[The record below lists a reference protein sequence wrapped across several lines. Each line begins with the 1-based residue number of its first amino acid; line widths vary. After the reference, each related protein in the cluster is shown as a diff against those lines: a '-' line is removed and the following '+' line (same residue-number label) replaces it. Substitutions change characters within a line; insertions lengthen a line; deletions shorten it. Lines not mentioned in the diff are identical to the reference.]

1 MADESQ
7 IGEEI
12 ARNLVPDPR
21 LTKILPGGVN
31 VVQSVMSGGMGVSLE
46 RGEGDGEAYATPW
59 VDAGSA
65 AGDKVCV
72 LIVSSNTLQ
81 PPAGG
86 VSLDDG
92 DDGSGLVWLRG
103 ASTGYAEVM
112 AVRCADPAACR
123 LHAPAS
129 GVLTI
134 VKSGVFDMDSWS
146 AMQERGIIYFD
157 GGGIIQAS
165 ESGYTL
171 PPATASTLGG
181 VIVGDGL
188 QVTPQGVLSV
198 IPQDL
203 PTATQDT
210 AGVVKAGNGVR
221 VKSDGTLEIR
231 LGKNLSFDTSGNIDA
246 AGGSQSVDLS
256 DYYTRSEVD
265 GKFLT
270 KELAE
275 ATYATKDEIPSG
287 GGGSDLSG
295 YATENWVE
303 SNYLS
308 QSDARSQYQ
317 EKLPNSSGGGAGN
330 YKWRVVNGVCSLSV
344 FATLNAGQSTVS
356 IGSVSSQYAP
366 PHQMDAYSGF
376 TGSSGSGGVHIQVN
390 TSGSI
395 TAYKSGSSS
404 DSGQVFASFAWGVE

>member
-1 MADESQ
+1 MADKSQ

-21 LTKILPGGVN
+21 LTKILPGGMN
-31 VVQSVMSGGMGVSLE
+31 VVQAVMSGGMGVSLE
-46 RGEGDGEAYATPW
+46 RGAGDGEAYATPW

-72 LIVSSNTLQ
+72 LIVSSNTLA

-92 DDGSGLVWLRG
+92 GDGSGLVWLRG

-112 AVRCADPAACR
+112 AVRCSTPASCR
-123 LHAPAS
+123 LFAPAS
-129 GVLTI
+129 GVLTV
-134 VKSGVFDMDSWS
+134 VKSGVFDLDSWG

-203 PTATQDT
+203 PIASQDT

-221 VKSDGTLEIR
+221 VKSDGTLEVR
-231 LGKNLSFDTSGNIDA
+231 LGKNLSFDESGNIDA

-275 ATYATKDEIPSG
+275 ATYATKDEIGGGG
-287 GGGSDLSG
+287 GGGSDLTG
-295 YATENWVE
+295 YATEDWVTRNFLDKDE
-303 SNYLS
+303 YQAYEV
-308 QSDARSQYQ
+308 QSGSYTYGNIVANGFASFKVNFNHSFSANPVVCAGTNQAAVNCTVSTA
-317 EKLPNSSGGGAGN
+317 NSSGFTCLLYNPTGQLN
-330 YKWRVVNGVCSLSV
+330 VTVNWS
-344 FATLNAGQSTVS
+344 A
-356 IGSVSSQYAP
+356 IGE
-366 PHQMDAYSGF
+366 
-376 TGSSGSGGVHIQVN
+376 
-390 TSGSI
+390 
-395 TAYKSGSSS
+395 KR
-404 DSGQVFASFAWGVE
+404 

>member
-1 MADESQ
+1 MVDESQ
-7 IGEEI
+7 IGEVI
-12 ARNLVPDPR
+12 ATNLVPDPR

-31 VVQSVMSGGMGVSLE
+31 VVQAVMSGGMGVSLE
-46 RGEGDGEAYATPW
+46 RGAGDGEAYATPW

-72 LIVSSNTLQ
+72 LIVSSNTLA

-92 DDGSGLVWLRG
+92 GDGSGLVWLRG

-112 AVRCADPAACR
+112 AVRCSTPASCR

-134 VKSGVFDMDSWS
+134 VKSGVFDLDSWG
-146 AMQERGIIYFD
+146 AMQDRGIIYFD

-171 PPATASTLGG
+171 PPATTSTLGG

-198 IPQDL
+198 IPQEL
-203 PTATQDT
+203 PIASQDT

-231 LGKNLSFDTSGNIDA
+231 LGKNLSFDVSGNIDA
-246 AGGSQSVDLS
+246 EAGGQSVDLS

-275 ATYATKDEIPSG
+275 ATYATKDEIPGG

-295 YATENWVE
+295 YATEDWVTNNFLDKSDYTGFE
-303 SNYLS
+303 V
-308 QSDARSQYQ
+308 QSGSYTYGRVDGGGFAQVDISFNHSFSGTPVVSAGTNQAVLNCQ
-317 EKLPNSSGGGAGN
+317 VSSVNSS
-330 YKWRVVNGVCSLSV
+330 R
-344 FATLNAGQSTVS
+344 FTVLLYN
-356 IGSVSSQYAP
+356 IG
-366 PHQMDAYSGF
+366 
-376 TGSSGSGGVHIQVN
+376 
-390 TSGSI
+390 
-395 TAYKSGSSS
+395 
-404 DSGQVFASFAWGVE
+404 SGQVSNVHVNWWAVGEKR

>member
-1 MADESQ
+1 MADET
-7 IGEEI
+7 IGEVI
-12 ARNLVPDPR
+12 ATNLVPDPR

-46 RGEGDGEAYATPW
+46 RGAGDGDAYVTPW

-72 LIVSSNTLQ
+72 LIVSSNTLA

-86 VSLDDG
+86 VSLGDG
-92 DDGSGLVWLRG
+92 GDGSGLVWLRG

-129 GVLTI
+129 GVLTV
-134 VKSGVFDMDSWS
+134 VKSGVFDLDSWG

-203 PTATQDT
+203 PIATQDT

-221 VKSDGTLEIR
+221 VKSDGTLEVR

-246 AGGSQSVDLS
+246 EAGGQSVDLS

-270 KELAE
+270 KELAD
-275 ATYATKDEIPSG
+275 ATYAKKDGSGTGEGGEFNPDDYYTKTEADDRFFTNKASDERIPYFFRCVTVNQNSDGNAIVQVAFTRPSG
-287 GGGSDLSG
+287 ASG
-295 YATENWVE
+295 NPWVFVND
-303 SNYLS
+303 NYL
-308 QSDARSQYQ
+308 QNDTLQKTGTW
-317 EKLPNSSGGGAGN
+317 KLWA
-330 YKWRVVNGVCSLSV
+330 
-344 FATLNAGQSTVS
+344 
-356 IGSVSSQYAP
+356 IGS
-366 PHQMDAYSGF
+366 GTF
-376 TGSSGSGGVHIQVN
+376 TLRFTRYGDGGNWATGTQPCRCHVLLV
-390 TSGSI
+390 
-395 TAYKSGSSS
+395 
-404 DSGQVFASFAWGVE
+404 WGG

>member
-1 MADESQ
+1 MVDESQ
-7 IGEEI
+7 IGEVI
-12 ARNLVPDPR
+12 ATNLVPDPR

-31 VVQSVMSGGMGVSLE
+31 VVQAVMSGGMGVSLE
-46 RGEGDGEAYATPW
+46 RGAGDGEAYATPW

-72 LIVSSNTLQ
+72 LIVSSNTLA

-92 DDGSGLVWLRG
+92 GDGSGLVWLRG

-112 AVRCADPAACR
+112 AVRCSTPASCR
-123 LHAPAS
+123 LFAPAS
-129 GVLTI
+129 GVLTV
-134 VKSGVFDMDSWS
+134 VKSGVFDLDSWG

-198 IPQDL
+198 IQQDL
-203 PTATQDT
+203 PIASQDT

-221 VKSDGTLEIR
+221 VKSDGTLEVR
-231 LGKNLSFDTSGNIDA
+231 LGENLSFDESGNIDA
-246 AGGSQSVDLS
+246 AGGGQSVDLS

-275 ATYATKDEIPSG
+275 ATYATKDEIPPGG

-295 YATENWVE
+295 YATEDWV
-303 SNYLS
+303 SNNFLDKSDYTGFEV
-308 QSDARSQYQ
+308 QSGSYTYGSVAGGGFTQVDISFNHSFSGTPVVSAGTNQAVMNCQVSTV
-317 EKLPNSSGGGAGN
+317 NSS
-330 YKWRVVNGVCSLSV
+330 R
-344 FATLNAGQSTVS
+344 FTVLLYN
-356 IGSVSSQYAP
+356 IG
-366 PHQMDAYSGF
+366 
-376 TGSSGSGGVHIQVN
+376 
-390 TSGSI
+390 
-395 TAYKSGSSS
+395 
-404 DSGQVFASFAWGVE
+404 SGQVSNVHVNWWAIGEKR

>member
-1 MADESQ
+1 MVDENQ
-7 IGEEI
+7 IGETI
-12 ARNLVPDPR
+12 ATNLVPDPR

-31 VVQSVMSGGMGVSLE
+31 VVQAVMSGGMGVSLE
-46 RGEGDGEAYATPW
+46 RGAGDGEAYATPW

-72 LIVSSNTLQ
+72 LIVSSNTLA

-92 DDGSGLVWLRG
+92 GDGSGLVWLRG

-129 GVLTI
+129 GVLTVI
-134 VKSGVFDMDSWS
+134 KSGVFDLDSWS

-203 PTATQDT
+203 PIATQDT

-246 AGGSQSVDLS
+246 AGGQSVDLS
-256 DYYTRSEVD
+256 DIYTKPEVD

-295 YATENWVE
+295 YAKESWVE
-303 SNYLS
+303 SNFLRKNDYQAFKRVSGSYKLS
-308 QSDARSQYQ
+308 FSSSQ
-317 EKLPNSSGGGAGN
+317 
-330 YKWRVVNGVCSLSV
+330 
-344 FATLNAGQSTVS
+344 FASTTVS
-356 IGSVSSQYAP
+356 ISAGFTATPVIMIENSNTQVNAVIQSSSS
-366 PHQMDAYSGF
+366 SGF
-376 TGSSGSGGVHIQVN
+376 TVSGYAINGGNQSVIGDWIAIGPV
-390 TSGSI
+390 
-395 TAYKSGSSS
+395 
-404 DSGQVFASFAWGVE
+404 D

>member
-21 LTKILPGGVN
+21 LTKVLPGGVN

-46 RGEGDGEAYATPW
+46 KGAGDGDAYVLPW
-59 VDAGSA
+59 SEAGSA

-81 PPAGG
+81 PPADG

-92 DDGSGLVWLRG
+92 GDGSGLVWLRG

-129 GVLTI
+129 GVLTLI
-134 VKSGVFDMDSWS
+134 KSGVFDLDSWS

-188 QVTPQGVLSV
+188 AVTPQGVLSV
-198 IPQDL
+198 VRQDL
-203 PTATQDT
+203 PIATQDT

-221 VKSDGTLEIR
+221 VKSDGTLEVR
-231 LGKNLSFDTSGNIDA
+231 LGKNLSFDSSGNIDA
-246 AGGSQSVDLS
+246 EAGGQSVDLS
-256 DYYTRSEVD
+256 DYYTKTEVD

-295 YATENWVE
+295 YATEDWVE

-344 FATLNAGQSTVS
+344 FATLTAGQSTVS

-366 PHQMDAYSGF
+366 PHQMDAYSGL
-376 TGSSGSGGVHIQVN
+376 TGGSGSGAHIQVS

>member
-21 LTKILPGGVN
+21 LTRILPGGVN
-31 VVQSVMSGGMGVSLE
+31 VTQAVMSGGMGVSLE
-46 RGEGDGEAYATPW
+46 KAAGDGDAYVLPW
-59 VDAGSA
+59 SEAGSA

-92 DDGSGLVWLRG
+92 GDGSGLVWLRG

-129 GVLTI
+129 GVLTLI
-134 VKSGVFDMDSWS
+134 KSGVFDLDSWG

-157 GGGIIQAS
+157 GAGIIQAS

-171 PPATASTLGG
+171 PPATTSTLGG

-188 QVTPQGVLSV
+188 AVTPQGVLSV
-198 IPQDL
+198 VRQDL
-203 PTATQDT
+203 PIATQDT

-221 VKSDGTLEIR
+221 VKSDGTLEVR
-231 LGKNLSFDTSGNIDA
+231 LGKNLSFDVSGNIDA
-246 AGGSQSVDLS
+246 EAGGQSVDLS

-275 ATYATKDEIPSG
+275 ATYAKKDAGTGEGGEFNPDDYYTK
-287 GGGSDLSG
+287 
-295 YATENWVE
+295 TEADDRFFTNAA
-303 SNYLS
+303 
-308 QSDARSQYQ
+308 SDARIPYFF
-317 EKLPNSSGGGAGN
+317 
-330 YKWRVVNGVCSLSV
+330 RCV
-344 FATLNAGQSTVS
+344 TVS
-356 IGSVSSQYAP
+356 QDSDGNAMVQVAFTRPSGASGNPWVFVNDNYLQNDTLQKTGTWKLWAIGSGTFTLRFTRYA
-366 PHQMDAYSGF
+366 DGGNWA
-376 TGSSGSGGVHIQVN
+376 TGVQACRCHVLLVWGG
-390 TSGSI
+390 
-395 TAYKSGSSS
+395 
-404 DSGQVFASFAWGVE
+404 

>member
-1 MADESQ
+1 MVDESQ
-7 IGEEI
+7 IGEVI
-12 ARNLVPDPR
+12 ATNLVPDPR

-31 VVQSVMSGGMGVSLE
+31 VVQAVMSGGMGVSLE
-46 RGEGDGEAYATPW
+46 RGAGDGEAYATPW

-72 LIVSSNTLQ
+72 LIVSSNTLA

-86 VSLDDG
+86 VSLGDG
-92 DDGSGLVWLRG
+92 GDGSGLVWLRG

-129 GVLTI
+129 GVLTV
-134 VKSGVFDMDSWS
+134 VKSGVFDLDSWG

-203 PTATQDT
+203 PIASQDT

-221 VKSDGTLEIR
+221 VKSDGTLEVR
-231 LGKNLSFDTSGNIDA
+231 LGKNLSFDESGNIDA

-275 ATYATKDEIPSG
+275 ATYATKDEIPGG

-295 YATENWVE
+295 YATEDWVTRNFLE
-303 SNYLS
+303 KSDYTGFEV
-308 QSDARSQYQ
+308 QSGSYTYGSIEGGGYTQFDISFNHSFSGTPVVSAGTNQAVLNCQVSTV
-317 EKLPNSSGGGAGN
+317 NSS
-330 YKWRVVNGVCSLSV
+330 R
-344 FATLNAGQSTVS
+344 FTVLLHNL
-356 IGSVSSQYAP
+356 GSSQV
-366 PHQMDAYSGF
+366 SN
-376 TGSSGSGGVHIQVN
+376 VHVN
-390 TSGSI
+390 WWAVGE
-395 TAYKSGSSS
+395 KR
-404 DSGQVFASFAWGVE
+404 

>member
-1 MADESQ
+1 MVDENQ
-7 IGEEI
+7 IGETI
-12 ARNLVPDPR
+12 ATNLVPDPR

-46 RGEGDGEAYATPW
+46 RGAGDGEAYATPW

-92 DDGSGLVWLRG
+92 GDGSGLVWLRG

-112 AVRCADPAACR
+112 AVRCADPASCR
-123 LHAPAS
+123 LYAPAS
-129 GVLTI
+129 GVLTVI
-134 VKSGVFDMDSWS
+134 KSGVFDLDSWG

-198 IPQDL
+198 IPQEL
-203 PTATQDT
+203 PIATQDA

-246 AGGSQSVDLS
+246 EAGGQSVDLS

-287 GGGSDLSG
+287 GGGGSDLSG
-295 YATENWVE
+295 YATEDWVE
-303 SNYLS
+303 SNFVSSRNFTRFKIVKGNISLTLGSGS
-308 QSDARSQYQ
+308 QFQSQ
-317 EKLPNSSGGGAGN
+317 EL
-330 YKWRVVNGVCSLSV
+330 
-344 FATLNAGQSTVS
+344 FFNAGFTSTPVVMVECS
-356 IGSVSSQYAP
+356 N
-366 PHQMDAYSGF
+366 
-376 TGSSGSGGVHIQVN
+376 TQVN
-390 TSGSI
+390 CCIQGTSSTRFTIACYAINGGTQSVHGSWVAI
-395 TAYKSGSSS
+395 GPV
-404 DSGQVFASFAWGVE
+404 D

>member
-1 MADESQ
+1 MVDEN

-21 LTKILPGGVN
+21 LTKILPGDVN

-46 RGEGDGEAYATPW
+46 RGIGDGEAYATPW

-72 LIVSSNTLQ
+72 LIVSSNTLA

-92 DDGSGLVWLRG
+92 GDGSGLVWLRG

-129 GVLTI
+129 GVLTVI
-134 VKSGVFDMDSWS
+134 KSGVFDLDSWG

-157 GGGIIQAS
+157 GGGLIQAS

-171 PPATASTLGG
+171 PPATTSTLGG

-198 IPQDL
+198 IPQEL
-203 PTATQDT
+203 PIATQDT

-231 LGKNLSFDTSGNIDA
+231 LGKNLSFDSSGNIDA
-246 AGGSQSVDLS
+246 AAGGQSVDLS

-287 GGGSDLSG
+287 GGGDVSLAG
-295 YATENWVE
+295 YAKESWVE
-303 SNYLS
+303 SNFEPKRANDS
-308 QSDARSQYQ
+308 GA
-317 EKLPNSSGGGAGN
+317 ESSEL
-330 YKWRVVNGVCSLSV
+330 KWWVAHGVVNVT
-344 FATLNAGQSTVS
+344 FAVR
-356 IGSVSSQYAP
+356 
-366 PHQMDAYSGF
+366 F
-376 TGSSGSGGVHIQVN
+376 
-390 TSGSI
+390 
-395 TAYKSGSSS
+395 GSSS
-404 DSGQVFASFAWGVE
+404 SVSVGNISSEYAPRYEVNAALTGQSCNGYVQITTGGRMTAVRTGGTTQAGDEYARGSACWGIDD

>member
-21 LTKILPGGVN
+21 LTRVLPGGVN
-31 VVQSVMSGGMGVSLE
+31 VVQSVMSGGMGVSLG

-72 LIVSSNTLQ
+72 LIVSSNTLA

-92 DDGSGLVWLRG
+92 GDGSGLVWLRG

-123 LHAPAS
+123 LFAPAS
-129 GVLTI
+129 GVLTVI
-134 VKSGVFDMDSWS
+134 KSGVFDLDSWG

-171 PPATASTLGG
+171 PPATTSTLGG

-203 PTATQDT
+203 PIATQDT

-221 VKSDGTLEIR
+221 VRSDGTLEIR

-246 AGGSQSVDLS
+246 EGGSQSVDLS
-256 DYYTRSEVD
+256 DYYTRSETD

-287 GGGSDLSG
+287 GGDG
-295 YATENWVE
+295 YATESWVTNNFLDKDDYNDYE
-303 SNYLS
+303 VQVGSYNYG
-308 QSDARSQYQ
+308 Q
-317 EKLPNSSGGGAGN
+317 
-330 YKWRVVNGVCSLSV
+330 
-344 FATLNAGQSTVS
+344 LNAGANVNFKISFNHSFAARPTVS
-356 IGSVSSQYAP
+356 AGCNQAAVIINVL
-366 PHQMDAYSGF
+366 
-376 TGSSGSGGVHIQVN
+376 GSSASDITVLAANTGVAVSNLTIN
-390 TSGSI
+390 WCAIGLR
-395 TAYKSGSSS
+395 G
-404 DSGQVFASFAWGVE
+404 

>member
-1 MADESQ
+1 MVDESQ
-7 IGEEI
+7 IGEVI
-12 ARNLVPDPR
+12 ATNLVPDPR

-46 RGEGDGEAYATPW
+46 RGAGDGEAYATPW

-92 DDGSGLVWLRG
+92 GDGSGLVWLRG

-134 VKSGVFDMDSWS
+134 VKSGVFDLDSWG

-157 GGGIIQAS
+157 GGGIVQAS

-203 PTATQDT
+203 PIASQDT

-246 AGGSQSVDLS
+246 EAGGQSVDLS

-270 KELAE
+270 KELAD
-275 ATYATKDEIPSG
+275 ATYAKKEDAGTGEGGEFNPDDYYTKSE
-287 GGGSDLSG
+287 SDDRFFTN
-295 YATENWVE
+295 AA
-303 SNYLS
+303 
-308 QSDARSQYQ
+308 SDARIPYFFRCVTVSQNSDSNAMVQVAFTRPSGASGNPWVFVNDNYLQ
-317 EKLPNSSGGGAGN
+317 NDTLQKTGTWKL
-330 YKWRVVNGVCSLSV
+330 W
-344 FATLNAGQSTVS
+344 S
-356 IGSVSSQYAP
+356 IGSGTFTLRFARYA
-366 PHQMDAYSGF
+366 DGGNWA
-376 TGSSGSGGVHIQVN
+376 TGAQTCRCHVLLVWGG
-390 TSGSI
+390 
-395 TAYKSGSSS
+395 
-404 DSGQVFASFAWGVE
+404 

>member
-1 MADESQ
+1 MVDENQ
-7 IGEEI
+7 IGEVI
-12 ARNLVPDPR
+12 ATNLVPDPR

-31 VVQSVMSGGMGVSLE
+31 VVQAVMSGGMGVSLE
-46 RGEGDGEAYATPW
+46 RGAGDGEAYATPW

-92 DDGSGLVWLRG
+92 GDGSGLVWLRG

-123 LHAPAS
+123 LYAPES
-129 GVLTI
+129 GVLTVI
-134 VKSGVFDMDSWS
+134 KSGVFDMDSWT
-146 AMQERGIIYFD
+146 AMQERNIIYFD
-157 GGGIIQAS
+157 GGGLVQAS

-198 IPQDL
+198 VRQDL
-203 PTATQDT
+203 PIATQDT

-231 LGKNLSFDTSGNIDA
+231 LGKNLSFDSSGNIDA

-256 DYYTRSEVD
+256 DYYTRAEVD

-270 KELAE
+270 KELAD
-275 ATYATKDEIPSG
+275 ATYAKKDSG
-287 GGGSDLSG
+287 GGGGGEFNPDDYYTKTQVDRDFFTNEAANARIPYFFRCVTVSQDSDSNAMVQVAFTRPSG
-295 YATENWVE
+295 ASGNPWVFVNDN
-303 SNYLS
+303 SL
-308 QSDARSQYQ
+308 QSDGLQKTGTW
-317 EKLPNSSGGGAGN
+317 KLWAISSGTFTLRFTSYANGGN
-330 YKWRVVNGVCSLSV
+330 W
-344 FATLNAGQSTVS
+344 ATGAQPCRCHVLLVW
-356 IGSVSSQYAP
+356 
-366 PHQMDAYSGF
+366 
-376 TGSSGSGGVHIQVN
+376 GG
-390 TSGSI
+390 
-395 TAYKSGSSS
+395 
-404 DSGQVFASFAWGVE
+404 

>member
-1 MADESQ
+1 MVDESQ
-7 IGEEI
+7 IGEVI
-12 ARNLVPDPR
+12 ATNLVPDPR

-46 RGEGDGEAYATPW
+46 RGAGDGEAYATPW

-72 LIVSSNTLQ
+72 LIVSSNTLA

-92 DDGSGLVWLRG
+92 GDGSGLVWLRG

-112 AVRCADPAACR
+112 AVRCADPASCR

-129 GVLTI
+129 GVLTV
-134 VKSGVFDMDSWS
+134 VKSGVFDLDSWG

-188 QVTPQGVLSV
+188 RVTPQGVLSV

-203 PTATQDT
+203 PIATKDT

-221 VKSDGTLEIR
+221 VKSDGTLEVR
-231 LGKNLSFDTSGNIDA
+231 LGENLSFDEFGNIDA

-256 DYYTRSEVD
+256 DYYTRAEVD

-275 ATYATKDEIPSG
+275 ATYAKKDGSGTG
-287 GGGSDLSG
+287 GGGEFDPDDYYTKSESDDRFFTN
-295 YATENWVE
+295 AA
-303 SNYLS
+303 
-308 QSDARSQYQ
+308 SDARIPYFF
-317 EKLPNSSGGGAGN
+317 
-330 YKWRVVNGVCSLSV
+330 RCV
-344 FATLNAGQSTVS
+344 TVS
-356 IGSVSSQYAP
+356 QNSDSDAMVQVAFTRPSGASGNPWVFVNDNYLQNDTLQKTGTWKLWAIGSGTFTLRFTRYA
-366 PHQMDAYSGF
+366 DGGTWA
-376 TGSSGSGGVHIQVN
+376 TGAQSCRCHVLLVWGG
-390 TSGSI
+390 
-395 TAYKSGSSS
+395 
-404 DSGQVFASFAWGVE
+404 

>member
-1 MADESQ
+1 MVDESQ
-7 IGEEI
+7 VGEVI
-12 ARNLVPDPR
+12 ATNLVPDPR

-46 RGEGDGEAYATPW
+46 RGAGDGEAYATPW

-92 DDGSGLVWLRG
+92 GDGSGLVWLRG

-112 AVRCADPAACR
+112 AVRCSTPASCR

-129 GVLTI
+129 GVLTV
-134 VKSGVFDMDSWS
+134 VKSGVFDMDSWG

-188 QVTPQGVLSV
+188 AVTPQGVLSV

-203 PTATQDT
+203 PIATQDT

-221 VKSDGTLEIR
+221 VKSDGTLEVR
-231 LGKNLSFDTSGNIDA
+231 LGENLSFDESGNIDA

-275 ATYATKDEIPSG
+275 ATYAKKDGSGTG
-287 GGGSDLSG
+287 GGGEFDPDD
-295 YATENWVE
+295 YYTKTEADDRFFTNAA
-303 SNYLS
+303 
-308 QSDARSQYQ
+308 SDARIPYFF
-317 EKLPNSSGGGAGN
+317 
-330 YKWRVVNGVCSLSV
+330 RCV
-344 FATLNAGQSTVS
+344 TVS
-356 IGSVSSQYAP
+356 QNSDSNAMVQVAFTRPRGASGNPWVFVNDNYLQNDTLQKTGTWKLWAIGSGTFTLRFTRYA
-366 PHQMDAYSGF
+366 DGGNWA
-376 TGSSGSGGVHIQVN
+376 TGAQSCRCHVLLVWGG
-390 TSGSI
+390 
-395 TAYKSGSSS
+395 
-404 DSGQVFASFAWGVE
+404 

>member
-1 MADESQ
+1 MVDESQ

-21 LTKILPGGVN
+21 LTKVLPGGVN

-46 RGEGDGEAYATPW
+46 RGAGDGEAYATPW

-92 DDGSGLVWLRG
+92 GDGSGLVWLRG

-112 AVRCADPAACR
+112 AVRCADPSACR
-123 LHAPAS
+123 LFAPAS

-134 VKSGVFDMDSWS
+134 VKSGVFDLDSWG

-181 VIVGDGL
+181 VIVGYGL

-198 IPQDL
+198 IPQNL
-203 PTATQDT
+203 PIASQDT

-246 AGGSQSVDLS
+246 EAGGQSVDLS

-275 ATYATKDEIPSG
+275 ATYAKKEDVGTG
-287 GGGSDLSG
+287 GGGEFNPDDYYTKSESDDRFFTN
-295 YATENWVE
+295 AA
-303 SNYLS
+303 
-308 QSDARSQYQ
+308 SDARIPYFF
-317 EKLPNSSGGGAGN
+317 
-330 YKWRVVNGVCSLSV
+330 RCV
-344 FATLNAGQSTVS
+344 TVS
-356 IGSVSSQYAP
+356 QNSDSNAMVQVAFTRPSGASGNPWVFVNDNYLQNDTLQKTGTWKLWAIGSGTFTLRFTRYA
-366 PHQMDAYSGF
+366 DGGNWA
-376 TGSSGSGGVHIQVN
+376 TGAQSCRCHVLLVWGG
-390 TSGSI
+390 
-395 TAYKSGSSS
+395 
-404 DSGQVFASFAWGVE
+404 

>member
-21 LTKILPGGVN
+21 LTRVLPGGVN
-31 VVQSVMSGGMGVSLE
+31 VVQAVMSGGMGVSLE
-46 RGEGDGEAYATPW
+46 RGAGDGEAYATPW

-72 LIVSSNTLQ
+72 LIVSSNTLA

-92 DDGSGLVWLRG
+92 GDGSGLVWLRG

-112 AVRCADPAACR
+112 AVRCADPASCR
-123 LHAPAS
+123 LFAPAS
-129 GVLTI
+129 GVLTVI
-134 VKSGVFDMDSWS
+134 KSGVFDLDSWG

-198 IPQDL
+198 IPQEL
-203 PTATQDT
+203 PIATQDT

-221 VKSDGTLEIR
+221 VKSDGTLEVR

-256 DYYTRSEVD
+256 DYYTKPEVD

-287 GGGSDLSG
+287 GGGGGSDLSG
-295 YATENWVE
+295 YATENWVT
-303 SNYLS
+303 SNFL
-308 QSDARSQYQ
+308 DKDEYQ
-317 EKLPNSSGGGAGN
+317 AYEVQNGSYTYGNLGA
-330 YKWRVVNGVCSLSV
+330 NG
-344 FATLNAGQSTVS
+344 
-356 IGSVSSQYAP
+356 
-366 PHQMDAYSGF
+366 
-376 TGSSGSGGVHIQVN
+376 
-390 TSGSI
+390 
-395 TAYKSGSSS
+395 
-404 DSGQVFASFAWGVE
+404 FASFKVNFNHAFGTNPVVCAGTNQAAVNCTVATANSSSFTCLLYNPTGGSLNVTVNWYAIGEGR

>member
-1 MADESQ
+1 MVDESQ

-31 VVQSVMSGGMGVSLE
+31 VVQSVLSGGMGVSLE
-46 RGEGDGEAYATPW
+46 RGAGDGEAYVTPW

-92 DDGSGLVWLRG
+92 GDGSGLVWLRG

-112 AVRCADPAACR
+112 AVRCADPASCR

-198 IPQDL
+198 IPQEL
-203 PTATQDT
+203 PIATQDT

-221 VKSDGTLEIR
+221 VKSDGTLEVR

-246 AGGSQSVDLS
+246 AGGQSVDLS
-256 DYYTRSEVD
+256 DIYTKAEVD

-275 ATYATKDEIPSG
+275 ATYAKKDEIPS

-295 YATENWVE
+295 YATEDWVE

-317 EKLPNSSGGGAGN
+317 EKLPNSSGGGSGN

-344 FATLNAGQSTVS
+344 FATLTAGQSVVS

-366 PHQMDAYSGF
+366 PHQMDAFSGL
-376 TGSSGSGGVHIQVN
+376 TGGSGSGGVHIQVS

-395 TAYKSGSSS
+395 TAYKAGSSS

>member
-1 MADESQ
+1 MADET
-7 IGEEI
+7 IGEVI
-12 ARNLVPDPR
+12 ATNLVPDPR
-21 LTKILPGGVN
+21 LTRVLPGGVNVVQSLPGGVN

-46 RGEGDGEAYATPW
+46 RGAGDGEAYATPW

-92 DDGSGLVWLRG
+92 GDGSGLVWLRG

-129 GVLTI
+129 GVLTVI
-134 VKSGVFDMDSWS
+134 KSGVFDLDSWG

-203 PTATQDT
+203 PIATQDT
-210 AGVVKAGNGVR
+210 TGVVKAGNGVR

-246 AGGSQSVDLS
+246 EAGGQSVDLS

-287 GGGSDLSG
+287 GGGDVSLAG
-295 YATENWVE
+295 YAQESWVE
-303 SNYLS
+303 SNFEPKRVNDS
-308 QSDARSQYQ
+308 GA
-317 EKLPNSSGGGAGN
+317 NSSEL
-330 YKWRVVNGVCSLSV
+330 KWWVAHGVVHVT
-344 FATLNAGQSTVS
+344 FAVR
-356 IGSVSSQYAP
+356 
-366 PHQMDAYSGF
+366 F
-376 TGSSGSGGVHIQVN
+376 
-390 TSGSI
+390 
-395 TAYKSGSSS
+395 GSSS
-404 DSGQVFASFAWGVE
+404 SVSVGSISSDYAPKYEVNAALTGQSCNGYVQITTGGRMTAVRTGGTTQAGDEYARGSASWGIDD

>member
-1 MADESQ
+1 MVDESQ
-7 IGEEI
+7 IGEVI
-12 ARNLVPDPR
+12 ATNLVPDPR

-46 RGEGDGEAYATPW
+46 RGAGDGEAYATPW
-59 VDAGSA
+59 SEAGSA

-72 LIVSSNTLQ
+72 LIVSSNTLA

-92 DDGSGLVWLRG
+92 GDGSDLVWLRG

-129 GVLTI
+129 GVLTV
-134 VKSGVFDMDSWS
+134 VKSGVFDLDSWG

-171 PPATASTLGG
+171 PPATTTTLGG

-188 QVTPQGVLSV
+188 AVTPQGVLSV
-198 IPQDL
+198 IPQEL
-203 PTATQDT
+203 PIASQDT

-221 VKSDGTLEIR
+221 VKSDGTLEVR
-231 LGKNLSFDTSGNIDA
+231 LGENLSFDESGNIDA

-275 ATYATKDEIPSG
+275 ATYAKKDDGTG
-287 GGGSDLSG
+287 GGGEFDPDD
-295 YATENWVE
+295 YYTKTEADERFFTNAA
-303 SNYLS
+303 
-308 QSDARSQYQ
+308 SDARIPYFFRCVTVNQNSDGDAMVQVAFTRPSGASGNPWVFVNDNYVQ
-317 EKLPNSSGGGAGN
+317 NDTLQKTGTWKLWA
-330 YKWRVVNGVCSLSV
+330 
-344 FATLNAGQSTVS
+344 
-356 IGSVSSQYAP
+356 IGSGTFTLRFTRYA
-366 PHQMDAYSGF
+366 DGGNWA
-376 TGSSGSGGVHIQVN
+376 TGVQACRCHVLLVWGG
-390 TSGSI
+390 
-395 TAYKSGSSS
+395 
-404 DSGQVFASFAWGVE
+404 

>member
-1 MADESQ
+1 MVDESQ
-7 IGEEI
+7 IGEVI
-12 ARNLVPDPR
+12 ATNLVPDPR

-31 VVQSVMSGGMGVSLE
+31 VVQAVMSGGMGVSLE
-46 RGEGDGEAYATPW
+46 RGAGDGEAYATPW

-72 LIVSSNTLQ
+72 LIVSSNTLA

-92 DDGSGLVWLRG
+92 GDGSGLVWLRG

-112 AVRCADPAACR
+112 AVRCSTPASCR
-123 LHAPAS
+123 LFAPAS
-129 GVLTI
+129 GVLTV
-134 VKSGVFDMDSWS
+134 VKSGVFDLDSWG

-198 IPQDL
+198 IQQDL
-203 PTATQDT
+203 PIASQDT

-246 AGGSQSVDLS
+246 EAGGQSVDLS

-275 ATYATKDEIPSG
+275 ATYATKDEIPPGG

-295 YATENWVE
+295 YATEDWV
-303 SNYLS
+303 SNNFLDKSDYTGFEV
-308 QSDARSQYQ
+308 QSGSYTYGSVAGGGFKQVDISFNHSFSGTPVVSAGTNQAVMNCQVSTV
-317 EKLPNSSGGGAGN
+317 NSS
-330 YKWRVVNGVCSLSV
+330 R
-344 FATLNAGQSTVS
+344 FTVLLHNIS
-356 IGSVSSQYAP
+356 
-366 PHQMDAYSGF
+366 
-376 TGSSGSGGVHIQVN
+376 
-390 TSGSI
+390 
-395 TAYKSGSSS
+395 
-404 DSGQVFASFAWGVE
+404 SGQVSDVHVNWWAIGEKR

>member
-1 MADESQ
+1 MVDESQ
-7 IGEEI
+7 IGEVI
-12 ARNLVPDPR
+12 ATNLVPDPR

-31 VVQSVMSGGMGVSLE
+31 VVQAVMSGGMGVSLE
-46 RGEGDGEAYATPW
+46 RGAGDGEAYATPW

-72 LIVSSNTLQ
+72 LIVSSNTLA

-92 DDGSGLVWLRG
+92 GDGSGLVWLRG

-112 AVRCADPAACR
+112 AVRCADPASCR

-129 GVLTI
+129 GVLTV
-134 VKSGVFDMDSWS
+134 VKSGVFDLDSWG

-198 IPQDL
+198 IQQDL
-203 PTATQDT
+203 PIASQDT

-246 AGGSQSVDLS
+246 AAGGQSVDLS

-275 ATYATKDEIPSG
+275 ATYATKDEIQPGASVAVAVDH
-287 GGGSDLSG
+287 GSAG
-295 YATENWVE
+295 YSAAA
-303 SNYLS
+303 
-308 QSDARSQYQ
+308 D
-317 EKLPNSSGGGAGN
+317 SSGQTQISFNEDFTNTPVVSFSVGEARLN
-330 YKWRVVNGVCSLSV
+330 IHADRV
-344 FATLNAGQSTVS
+344 T
-356 IGSVSSQYAP
+356 
-366 PHQMDAYSGF
+366 
-376 TGSSGSGGVHIQVN
+376 SSGCYVQYYNPTGVP
-390 TSGSI
+390 
-395 TAYKSGSSS
+395 KSGTIEWTAIGAVRS
-404 DSGQVFASFAWGVE
+404 